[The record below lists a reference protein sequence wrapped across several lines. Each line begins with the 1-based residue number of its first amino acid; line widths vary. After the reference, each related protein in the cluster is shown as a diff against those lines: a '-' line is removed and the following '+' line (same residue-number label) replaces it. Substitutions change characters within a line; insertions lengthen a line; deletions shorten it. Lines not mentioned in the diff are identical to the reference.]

1 MIYSVNV
8 KFDTSW
14 ENENKKSSKNPV
26 NTMTDTCHSVFS
38 NFEPILDKA
47 SYVHPNR
54 KNGHWCIFIYFLT
67 GYRLLIK
74 MIIVK
79 MLPYK

>member
-26 NTMTDTCHSVFS
+26 NTKTDTCHSDFS
-38 NFEPILDKA
+38 NFEPILT
-47 SYVHPNR
+47 YL
-54 KNGHWCIFIYFLT
+54 LT
-67 GYRLLIK
+67 
-74 MIIVK
+74 
-79 MLPYK
+79 